1 MPTSSTSR
9 RSSTGWTRAGGEKP
23 RGDDDEIDDW
33 ERERERDER
42 PRRKSND
49 LHPREL
55 TKVMIALRQ
64 HEKRGCV
71 HAHTSSP
78 HADLS

>member
-1 MPTSSTSR
+1 MDADEFYV
-9 RSSTGWTRAGGEKP
+9 AGIVRTMNAEGKL
-23 RGDDDEIDDW
+23 GSDDLE
-33 ERERERDER
+33 E
-42 PRRKSND
+42 

-71 HAHTSSP
+71 HAHTPIQNVNAGLS
-78 HADLS
+78 ADQDPF